1 MALHLEITVSA
12 PPVKNG
18 RDSRFPDRG
27 NRCCSA
33 AFGMENRLRL
43 AAPTFY
49 SMVIAT
55 QYEIAVL
62 SFVYSCSGG
71 TRGKGETR

>member
-33 AFGMENRLRL
+33 A
-43 AAPTFY
+43 
-49 SMVIAT
+49 
-55 QYEIAVL
+55 
-62 SFVYSCSGG
+62 GG
-71 TRGKGETR
+71 TENQLHRTAPIWNRWFIAPQ